1 MQKMRKDAVVG
12 FDLAEK
18 GNDTIEALQDFRA
31 IQKAA
36 LDARQQRH
44 DAETAAATGDSV
56 AIVVPVCLVAALAGQ
71 AAHRVREVP
80 EIFQRLPLHE
90 VEQVGIRQ
98 AGALCHYPALHSMV
112 AAASRSEEHTSELQS
127 LMRISY
133 AV

>member
-80 EIFQRLPLHE
+80 EIFPRLPLPE
-90 VEQVGIRQ
+90 VEQVGIRRPE
-98 AGALCHYPALHSMV
+98 ARRVG
-112 AAASRSEEHTSELQS
+112 EE
-127 LMRISY
+127 
-133 AV
+133 